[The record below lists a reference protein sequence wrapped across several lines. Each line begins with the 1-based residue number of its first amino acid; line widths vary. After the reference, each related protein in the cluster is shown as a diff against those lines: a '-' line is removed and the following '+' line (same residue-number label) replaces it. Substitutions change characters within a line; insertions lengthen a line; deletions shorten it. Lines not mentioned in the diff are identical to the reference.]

1 MNINKRKTN
10 YEFKLLLENRLI
22 EKTDSIKYLGVTF
35 DEKLNW
41 KCHLKNLENK
51 LSRGMWAI
59 SKLRRFVNSK
69 TLRSVY
75 YSLIYSHL
83 IYCISS
89 WGSAPQKHLDKIFV
103 KQKKTIRIMTF
114 SPYLAHTTPIFY
126 HLKLLKLE
134 DIFKL
139 RVATLAFKII
149 NLRNSN
155 NSFTNKPRST
165 LNLPHSYNTRAKT
178 NRNIYPIF
186 ARTRLGQSSLEY
198 QIPSIWN
205 KLPNN
210 IRQLSTINSFKYK
223 FKQHLVNQYNTNFT

>member
-1 MNINKRKTN
+1 
-10 YEFKLLLENRLI
+10 
-22 EKTDSIKYLGVTF
+22 
-35 DEKLNW
+35 
-41 KCHLKNLENK
+41 
-51 LSRGMWAI
+51 
-59 SKLRRFVNSK
+59 
-69 TLRSVY
+69 
-75 YSLIYSHL
+75 
-83 IYCISS
+83 
-89 WGSAPQKHLDKIFV
+89 
-103 KQKKTIRIMTF
+103 MTF